1 MALITLRSPLR
12 QLADGKSEVEVRG
25 STLSEVL
32 RTLEREHPRLSGW
45 VLDERGQM
53 REHVNVFV
61 NGERGD
67 VTVPVAERDRVQII
81 QNISGG

>member
-1 MALITLRSPLR
+1 MAVVTLRSPLR
-12 QLADGKSEVEVRG
+12 QLADGRSEVEVPG
-25 STLSEVL
+25 ATLGDVL
-32 RTLEREHPRLSGW
+32 RGLQELHPRLTGW
-45 VLDERGQM
+45 VLDERGAI

-67 VTVPVAERDRVQII
+67 VTVLVAERDRVQII